1 MNAPFA
7 GCDGLDRAA
16 TAASQLSGER
26 LTHARQR
33 LHGFDTYTGLIPD
46 AGVQQALLESLVL
59 SALGRPGSEHRRR
72 MLGVEEIRL
81 DENRLR
87 LRVEDVSAVQA
98 ILGMLPVKARR
109 GTRRGVRELSAEAV
123 GKDVLLGLR
132 GVPSPHPFY
141 AGNRHL
147 TAGIHVQLLGATC
160 SAQLL
165 DELTMQVTTAGGTPV
180 WSPNIAL
187 HVPGRRPPIERCI
200 AEQHAADG
208 GLASSLLRRSHLWDS
223 LAGQQSLTVQ
233 PAMVDHGLEWTVS
246 RTMSPGALLHDAR
259 LHAILTDPLVGP
271 GLRPVHHACT
281 ATECTAAYV
290 PPSYGGQAR
299 SEGSL
304 LITSRHASNQA
315 GSSSRPRALLALG
328 EQPTSHP
335 NAPRIRRMRRPAD
348 QVVVGVR
355 SVGALGLA
363 SWDATGFARQTA
375 AAWAADGYRVAVI
388 VADERSE
395 FCDVHISNRRWGKRV
410 TTLPYRGAE
419 PPVRWHRSRLAPF
432 PGELWR
438 VEVDTIQ
445 IDVKDAIQEAR
456 DRCER
461 VIAVDATRYMEVG
474 LASCTDQTLALNRSR
489 SFERHVAGPA
499 GTTLALS
506 PDLAAARWHEREL
519 SGKIAANCSGVVLV
533 DADLSATG
541 APVDD
546 YDREVERHLARYGT
560 PILARQWLSSGQAT
574 VLDPMEPTEAD
585 QLRNQADELAD
596 ILAPAQSQPVHR
608 G

>member
-1 MNAPFA
+1 MNIPFD

-33 LHGFDTYTGLIPD
+33 LHGSDTYTGLIPG

-59 SALGRPGSEHRRR
+59 STLGRPGSENRRR
-72 MLGVEEIRL
+72 TLGIEEVRL
-81 DENRLR
+81 DENLLR
-87 LRVEDVSAVQA
+87 LRVEDMASAQA

-109 GTRRGVRELSAEAV
+109 GTLRGVRELSAEAV
-123 GKDVLLGLR
+123 GKDVLLSLR
-132 GVPSPHPFY
+132 GVPKPHPVY

-147 TAGIHVQLLGATC
+147 TSGVHVQLLGVTC

-165 DELTMQVTTAGGTPV
+165 DELTMQVTSEGGTPV
-180 WSPNIAL
+180 WSPSIAL

-200 AEQHAADG
+200 AEQHAAGG

-223 LAGQQSLTVQ
+223 LAGQQSLTFQ

-246 RTMSPGALLHDAR
+246 RTMSPGALLHDGR
-259 LHAILTDPLVGP
+259 LHEILTDPLVGP

-290 PPSYGGQAR
+290 PSNYGDQIR
-299 SEGSL
+299 SAGSL
-304 LITSRHASNQA
+304 LITSRAATSA
-315 GSSSRPRALLALG
+315 GPSSRRRALLALG

-335 NAPRIRRMRRPAD
+335 NAPRVRKAGRSAD
-348 QVVVGVR
+348 HVVVGVR
-355 SVGALGLA
+355 SVNALALDYG
-363 SWDATGFARQTA
+363 DAEGFAMQTA

-388 VADERSE
+388 VAAEHST
-395 FCDVHISNRRWGKRV
+395 FCDVYVSNRRWGKRV
-410 TTLPYRGAE
+410 TTLPYRSEVPAS
-419 PPVRWHRSRLAPF
+419 RWHRSRLAPI

-438 VEVDTIQ
+438 VEVDWIRN
-445 IDVKDAIQEAR
+445 DVRDAVQEAR
-456 DRCER
+456 NRCER
-461 VIAVDATRYMEVG
+461 VIAVDATRYMEAG
-474 LASCTDQTLALNRSR
+474 LSSCTDQTLVINRSR
-489 SFERHVAGPA
+489 SFERGVAGPA

-519 SGKIAANCSGVVLV
+519 SGKIAANCAGVVLV
-533 DADLSATG
+533 HAELSAAG

-574 VLDPMEPTEAD
+574 VLDPMEPTEAG
-585 QLRNQADELAD
+585 QLSKQADELAD
-596 ILAPAQSQPVHR
+596 ILTPARSRPVHR
-608 G
+608 S

>member
-1 MNAPFA
+1 MNTPFA

-59 SALGRPGSEHRRR
+59 SALGRPGSENRRR

-141 AGNRHL
+141 AGNRRL

-180 WSPNIAL
+180 WSPNLAL

-200 AEQHAADG
+200 AEQHAAGG

-223 LAGQQSLTVQ
+223 LAGQQSLTMQ

-290 PPSYGGQAR
+290 LPNYGGQAR

-315 GSSSRPRALLALG
+315 GSSCRPRALLALG

-355 SVGALGLA
+355 SVSALGLA

-461 VIAVDATRYMEVG
+461 VIAVDATRYMEAG

-519 SGKIAANCSGVVLV
+519 SDKIAANCSGVVLV

-546 YDREVERHLARYGT
+546 YDREVECHLARYGT

-585 QLRNQADELAD
+585 QLRKQADELAD